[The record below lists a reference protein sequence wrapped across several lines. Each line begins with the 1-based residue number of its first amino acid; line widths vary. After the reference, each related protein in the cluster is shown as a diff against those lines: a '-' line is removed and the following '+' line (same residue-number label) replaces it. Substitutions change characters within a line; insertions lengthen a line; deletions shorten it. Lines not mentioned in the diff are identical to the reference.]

1 LLRFE
6 IFQFAYM
13 MITLLERLVP
23 EEEYD
28 VAGGA
33 RGGIER
39 LEQPSLEVVGPG
51 LFPGRPEGAHQ
62 LDDIRHEDGHQ
73 ESDQLDE
80 GEQRG
85 SLFDEEQLQL
95 AGEEDDH
102 EQEDDESRADDRV
115 CDCEADYAVVLVE
128 VVTDHDG
135 HAAESRRFVCHPS
148 PSLINWR
155 LVGLIGKK

>member
-73 ESDQLDE
+73 ESDQL
-80 GEQRG
+80 
-85 SLFDEEQLQL
+85 QLQL